1 MIFSSFPF
9 LLLFLPITLIGY
21 FSLSKCKNANIQRV
35 FLILASLVFYSVNN
49 PKYLLLILS
58 SILVNYALARYLQ
71 RAEGHRKALLFV
83 GVLFNLALLGY
94 YKYFNFF
101 IENVSAL
108 TGVEFAL
115 RQIALPL
122 GISFFT
128 FQQLSFLISIYRK
141 EEFVDTFLSYCLF
154 VTFFPQLVAG
164 PIVLY
169 DELVPQFR
177 DESLRKFD
185 PNKFAAAVYIFVIGM
200 FKKAVIAD
208 TFAIFVNNSF
218 GGENLGWLTAWCV
231 SLSYTLQIYFDF
243 SGYSD
248 MAVGLAG
255 MFNFQIPFNFLSPYK
270 SESIRE
276 FWKRWHITLGRA
288 LRTYIY
294 IPLGGNKKGLLRT
307 CINLFLTFLV
317 SGLWHGAAWTFV
329 AWGALHGLLAVTE
342 RLLERWLVKIP
353 KAIRIAVTFVEVNL
367 LWVLFRAESFAQAL
381 VQYRNMF
388 DFRSMGADN
397 LANMATNGVI
407 NYPATVDMAYVL
419 TFLATALCV
428 VFACK
433 NSRDKLA
440 QFRPTRKTALFVTL
454 LLCFV
459 IVCLTRQSVF
469 IYFNF

>member
-1 MIFSSFPF
+1 MVFSSFPF

-21 FSLSKCKNANIQRV
+21 FGLSRCKNAKLQRL
-35 FLILASLVFYSVNN
+35 FLTVASLFFYSVNN
-49 PKYLLLILS
+49 PKYLLLIIAS
-58 SILVNYALARYLQ
+58 VVVNYGLARALQ
-71 RAEGHRKALLFV
+71 GVQRHKKALLFI
-83 GVLFNLALLGY
+83 GALFNLALLGY

-101 IENVSAL
+101 IENLSAL
-108 TGVEFAL
+108 TGMDFLV

-141 EEFVDTFLSYCLF
+141 EETVEDFLTYCLF

-169 DELVPQFR
+169 NELVPQ
-177 DESLRKFD
+177 LRNEALRRF
-185 PNKFAAAVYIFVIGM
+185 NVNHFTSGLYLFVIGM
-200 FKKAVIAD
+200 FKKAVVAD
-208 TFAIFVNNSF
+208 TFAIFVNNGF
-218 GGENLGWLTAWCV
+218 GGESLGWLAAWCV

-248 MAVGLAG
+248 MAVGLAKL
-255 MFNFQIPFNFLSPYK
+255 FNFDIPFNFLSPYRA
-270 SESIRE
+270 ESIRD

-294 IPLGGNKKGLLRT
+294 IPLGGNKKGLVRT

-329 AWGALHGLLAVTE
+329 LWGVLHGVLAVIE
-342 RLLERWLVKIP
+342 RIFDRWLRKIP
-353 KAIRIAVTFVEVNL
+353 KAIRIAVTFIEVNL
-367 LWVLFRAESFAQAL
+367 LWVLFRAESFEQAM
-381 VQYRNMF
+381 VQYQNMF
-388 DFRSMGADN
+388 NFKLLGLNN
-397 LANMATNGVI
+397 LAGMAHNGVI
-407 NYPATVDMAYVL
+407 NYPSVVDYAYVL
-419 TFLATALCV
+419 GLIAVALCV

-433 NSRDKLA
+433 NSRDKWK
-440 QFRPTRKTALFVTL
+440 QFRPTVKNAVFITV
-454 LLCFV
+454 LLCLV
-459 IVCLTRQSVF
+459 MVCLTRQSVF